1 MKELLMDFFFTA
13 HNANGGPDDEM
24 KRLAHLSLGIK
35 DGEIAIQCPTHPI
48 FKDHESRILFPTDKS
63 MKPLISTTIIP
74 EADLKVQAPTAGR
87 EGASAEAELGVDIRL
102 KFFDALGI
110 VT

>member
-13 HNANGGPDDEM
+13 GEKDCVRAAHNANGGLDDEM

-35 DGEIAIQCPTHPI
+35 DGEIAIQGPTHPL
-48 FKDHESRILFPTDKS
+48 FKGHESRILFPTDKS
-63 MKPLISTTIIP
+63 MKPLIRTTIIP

-87 EGASAEAELGVDIRL
+87 DGDEAEL
-102 KFFDALGI
+102 
-110 VT
+110 